1 MAKLSYSKLALNKI
15 NQTEPKIIEF
25 NGQNI
30 EIIQYLPIEKKLELI
45 SGIINKSI
53 DDNNYYNPCRIDIY
67 LMNEIIYAYTNLNLT
82 DKQKEDVYKI
92 YDSFISSGFAEAVM
106 KNIPNEEYNYIKDN
120 VIETIQSIYKYRN
133 SALGIFETITSDYS
147 ALDLDATEL
156 QKKIADPNNLELLK
170 TVVTKLG

>member
-1 MAKLSYSKLALNKI
+1 MAKIAYSKLALNKI
-15 NQTEPKIIEF
+15 DNASPKIIEF

-30 EIIQYLPIEKKLELI
+30 EIIQYLPIEKKLHLI
-45 SGIINKSI
+45 SDIINKSV

-82 DKQKEDVYKI
+82 DKQKEDVYKL
-92 YDSFISSGFAEAVM
+92 YDSFINSGFSKMVM
-106 KNIPNEEYNYIKDN
+106 ENIPVEEYNYIKSN
-120 VIETIQSIYKYRN
+120 VIKTIQSIYRYRN
-133 SALGIFETITSDYS
+133 SAMGIFENITSDYS

-156 QKKIADPNNLELLK
+156 QKKMADPNNLELLK

>member
-1 MAKLSYSKLALNKI
+1 MAKIAYSKLALNKI
-15 NQTEPKIIEF
+15 GNASSKSVEF

-30 EIIQYLPIEKKLELI
+30 EVIQYLPIEKKLELI
-45 SGIINKSI
+45 SDIINKSI

-67 LMNEIIYAYTNLNLT
+67 LMNEIIYAYTNVNLT

>member
-1 MAKLSYSKLALNKI
+1 MAKIAYNKLGLNKMVNKDPI
-15 NQTEPKIIEF
+15 IIEF
-25 NGQNI
+25 NKQEI
-30 EIIQYLPIEKKLELI
+30 EVIQYLPIEKKLELI
-45 SGIINKSI
+45 SDIINKSI

-67 LMNEIIYAYTNLNLT
+67 LMNEIIYAYTNVNLT